1 MGASGR
7 SDSKDANKDQPQPV
21 LNISGDVKGNIIV
34 GDENGISGSGNAHSL
49 KKQTDSQKGYGCQFN
64 VFITIAMV
72 VIGCVGIVG
81 LVAINGREPFSV
93 WLFGRDIPSSL
104 PSTSTPVTEVFT
116 PAPPVSSP
124 TETPVML
131 PGSDW
136 TKNCIYRDVWTS
148 YLAGTSVST
157 QSECYQLDGWGIA
170 ADNGRL
176 VFASH
181 QSQSK
186 GVEYGLFSKW
196 NHEWRQVGFSVEVD
210 RQQDSEIWFGLFEGE
225 TLNSR
230 GVVFVIQPGDVVDVR
245 EMPSGTPLVDNI
257 ELKFAEG
264 KFHPCITLDGGKF
277 AVVVDGQG
285 IISKWPLNFV
295 IQNMFVGFRSL
306 PNTNLNAAV
315 FDLRFAP

>member
-1 MGASGR
+1 MIP
-7 SDSKDANKDQPQPV
+7 ANKKPEEKNNLLQKLALFIPIWVQ
-21 LNISGDVKGNIIV
+21 II
-34 GDENGISGSGNAHSL
+34 I
-49 KKQTDSQKGYGCQFN
+49 
-64 VFITIAMV
+64 
-72 VIGCVGIVG
+72 CVGGVVTAMI
-81 LVAINGREPFSV
+81 
-93 WLFGRDIPSSL
+93 SSPIL
-104 PSTSTPVTEVFT
+104 IEKFFPTRTPIPSTSTPVTEVFT
-116 PAPPVSSP
+116 PVLPVSSP

-136 TKNCIYRDVWTS
+136 VKNCIHRDVWTS
-148 YLAGTSVST
+148 YLAGASVST
-157 QSECYQLDGWGIA
+157 QTECYQLDDWGIA

-225 TLNSR
+225 TLNSK
-230 GVVFVIQPGDVVDVR
+230 GVIFVIQPGDVVDVR